1 MPNYYAH
8 LKFGDKVLEELPR
21 ELAGR
26 IGREEAA
33 FHLGCL
39 GPDPLF
45 FYHPIR
51 PNGVRREGVR
61 MHRASALPAAERL
74 RQAIEDGVPMA
85 AGYGA
90 GFLCHLALDSAC
102 HGYVD
107 SRAADGPISHMAIEG
122 EYDRMLM
129 ERDGLDASEK
139 AHLPASPAD
148 RAVWEAASMA
158 FVHASPEQMRRAYR
172 SMNFYSSFL
181 ARSNGRVRGKVI
193 GAVSHM
199 LPIPSSPPSS
209 APSRRRPPSPTGLT
223 GTSRAT
229 RPAPRSTSPGPPD
242 EPDISRLL
250 NGQQSRRRKR
260 RKTGRQKCLPVF
272 PYGVYQRKTADPL
285 LPENGQ
291 TQRKR
296 RSSGL
301 FQTRLYRRVRSDRG
315 TLQQFIQPQQG
326 GQKHQHR
333 GPQVGAGGLCRLVA
347 GLPVGLYRQTEEEP
361 QAPHHQ
367 GRGPQPNGED
377 LRQHLRPRPVPPEGS
392 AQPLPLDGHPPVGQT
407 HRQQQQAQEQQ
418 APVHRAQLLPQRFF
432 LHCAHP
438 LTQFIHR
445 KRKRCKRTRRT
456 VPVLVK
462 LEYPAV

>member
-199 LPIPSSPPSS
+199 LPIPSAKGIALKEEPHPSAAES
-209 APSRRRPPSPTGLT
+209 NADLDQLLEAAVPETAEQLT
-223 GTSRAT
+223 AFFRA
-229 RPAPRSTSPGPPD
+229 
-242 EPDISRLL
+242 I
-250 NGQQSRRRKR
+250 
-260 RKTGRQKCLPVF
+260 
-272 PYGVYQRKTADPL
+272 
-285 LPENGQ
+285 
-291 TQRKR
+291 
-296 RSSGL
+296 
-301 FQTRLYRRVRSDRG
+301 
-315 TLQQFIQPQQG
+315 
-326 GQKHQHR
+326 
-333 GPQVGAGGLCRLVA
+333 
-347 GLPVGLYRQTEEEP
+347 EEE
-361 QAPHHQ
+361 APVPHWFDRDFK
-367 GRGPQPNGED
+367 GNP
-377 LRQHLRPRPVPPEGS
+377 PRP
-392 AQPLPLDGHPPVGQT
+392 
-407 HRQQQQAQEQQ
+407 
-418 APVHRAQLLPQRFF
+418 
-432 LHCAHP
+432 
-438 LTQFIHR
+438 TQHISWPSG
-445 KRKRCKRTRRT
+445 RTRHLT
-456 VPVLVK
+456 VT
-462 LEYPAV
+462 

>member
-74 RQAIEDGVPMA
+74 RQAIEAGVPMA

-199 LPIPSSPPSS
+199 LPIPSAKGIALKEEPHPSAAESNADLDQLLEAAVPETAEQLTAFFRAIEEETPVPHWFDRDFKGNPP
-209 APSRRRPPSPTGLT
+209 RP
-223 GTSRAT
+223 
-229 RPAPRSTSPGPPD
+229 
-242 EPDISRLL
+242 
-250 NGQQSRRRKR
+250 
-260 RKTGRQKCLPVF
+260 
-272 PYGVYQRKTADPL
+272 
-285 LPENGQ
+285 
-291 TQRKR
+291 TQRI
-296 RSSGL
+296 SWPSG
-301 FQTRLYRRVRSDRG
+301 
-315 TLQQFIQPQQG
+315 
-326 GQKHQHR
+326 
-333 GPQVGAGGLCRLVA
+333 
-347 GLPVGLYRQTEEEP
+347 
-361 QAPHHQ
+361 
-367 GRGPQPNGED
+367 
-377 LRQHLRPRPVPPEGS
+377 
-392 AQPLPLDGHPPVGQT
+392 
-407 HRQQQQAQEQQ
+407 
-418 APVHRAQLLPQRFF
+418 
-432 LHCAHP
+432 
-438 LTQFIHR
+438 
-445 KRKRCKRTRRT
+445 RTRHLT
-456 VPVLVK
+456 VT
-462 LEYPAV
+462 

>member
-158 FVHASPEQMRRAYR
+158 FVHASPEQMRRAMHYFGIILFFALGAGAGSLLTR
-172 SMNFYSSFL
+172 YWGLRAIWVSAAL
-181 ARSNGRVRGKVI
+181 L
-193 GAVSHM
+193 AVSF
-199 LPIPSSPPSS
+199 
-209 APSRRRPPSPTGLT
+209 GLMWL
-223 GTSRAT
+223 
-229 RPAPRSTSPGPPD
+229 
-242 EPDISRLL
+242 E
-250 NGQQSRRRKR
+250 
-260 RKTGRQKCLPVF
+260 
-272 PYGVYQRKTADPL
+272 
-285 LPENGQ
+285 
-291 TQRKR
+291 
-296 RSSGL
+296 
-301 FQTRLYRRVRSDRG
+301 
-315 TLQQFIQPQQG
+315 
-326 GQKHQHR
+326 
-333 GPQVGAGGLCRLVA
+333 
-347 GLPVGLYRQTEEEP
+347 
-361 QAPHHQ
+361 
-367 GRGPQPNGED
+367 
-377 LRQHLRPRPVPPEGS
+377 
-392 AQPLPLDGHPPVGQT
+392 
-407 HRQQQQAQEQQ
+407 
-418 APVHRAQLLPQRFF
+418 
-432 LHCAHP
+432 
-438 LTQFIHR
+438 
-445 KRKRCKRTRRT
+445 
-456 VPVLVK
+456 K
-462 LEYPAV
+462 LKD

>member
-172 SMNFYSSFL
+172 SMTFYSGFL
-181 ARSNGRVRGKVI
+181 ARSNGRMRGRAI
-193 GAVSHM
+193 GAVSRM
-199 LPIPSSPPSS
+199 LPIPSAKGIALKEAPHPSALES
-209 APSRRRPPSPTGLT
+209 NADL
-223 GTSRAT
+223 
-229 RPAPRSTSPGPPD
+229 D
-242 EPDISRLL
+242 RLL
-250 NGQQSRRRKR
+250 EGA
-260 RKTGRQKCLPVF
+260 VAE
-272 PYGVYQRKTADPL
+272 TAEQL
-285 LPENGQ
+285 
-291 TQRKR
+291 TAF
-296 RSSGL
+296 
-301 FQTRLYRRVRSDRG
+301 FQA
-315 TLQQFIQPQQG
+315 I
-326 GQKHQHR
+326 
-333 GPQVGAGGLCRLVA
+333 
-347 GLPVGLYRQTEEEP
+347 EEEGP
-361 QAPHHQ
+361 VPAWFDRDFKGAP
-367 GRGPQPNGED
+367 
-377 LRQHLRPRPVPPEGS
+377 PRP
-392 AQPLPLDGHPPVGQT
+392 T
-407 HRQQQQAQEQQ
+407 EQIHW
-418 APVHRAQLLPQRFF
+418 APVPGRSV
-432 LHCAHP
+432 
-438 LTQFIHR
+438 T
-445 KRKRCKRTRRT
+445 
-456 VPVLVK
+456 
-462 LEYPAV
+462 

>member
-1 MPNYYAH
+1 M
-8 LKFGDKVLEELPR
+8 
-21 ELAGR
+21 
-26 IGREEAA
+26 
-33 FHLGCL
+33 GCL

-199 LPIPSSPPSS
+199 LPIPSAKGIALKEEPHPSAAESNADLDQLLEAAVPETAEQLTAFFRALEEEAPVPHWFDRDFKGNPP
-209 APSRRRPPSPTGLT
+209 RP
-223 GTSRAT
+223 
-229 RPAPRSTSPGPPD
+229 
-242 EPDISRLL
+242 
-250 NGQQSRRRKR
+250 
-260 RKTGRQKCLPVF
+260 
-272 PYGVYQRKTADPL
+272 
-285 LPENGQ
+285 
-291 TQRKR
+291 TQRI
-296 RSSGL
+296 SWPSG
-301 FQTRLYRRVRSDRG
+301 
-315 TLQQFIQPQQG
+315 
-326 GQKHQHR
+326 
-333 GPQVGAGGLCRLVA
+333 
-347 GLPVGLYRQTEEEP
+347 
-361 QAPHHQ
+361 
-367 GRGPQPNGED
+367 
-377 LRQHLRPRPVPPEGS
+377 
-392 AQPLPLDGHPPVGQT
+392 
-407 HRQQQQAQEQQ
+407 
-418 APVHRAQLLPQRFF
+418 
-432 LHCAHP
+432 
-438 LTQFIHR
+438 
-445 KRKRCKRTRRT
+445 RTRHLT
-456 VPVLVK
+456 VT
-462 LEYPAV
+462 